1 MKNKKGQLMKN
12 ILSLFFLIATYTTL
26 LYAKTTTSIDLTK
39 APYTEEI
46 IENEYGDKIMYQD
59 IIINTQDFKVQNFW
73 KRFYKDPKNESVH
86 SNIATT
92 AKIKLTIQNSFT
104 CKDGHLASEGCSGQ
118 KPFLINQY
126 ILNNPD
132 LQLSADNTPLPDGE
146 YRIPFDSATNYN
158 SSNQDAFYALDV
170 YRDDIYYKET
180 SSSTDDT
187 TQTNKNFFGYIIAFF
202 TDYFSKDTTIYGN
215 SINSPETRDRYMA
228 NIIFGLQQ
236 SYRIAKDDP
245 ITTTETN
252 GANSNKK
259 VTLLDYNSQ
268 IIESTEGCNNLFFS
282 FDPDS
287 LTCKT
292 VNFFGISRWMPFI
305 GSTDT
310 NPEQKVYSD
319 SVLEDTETTLL
330 TLAGKLDNVN
340 YIDQLTEIDSQTGE
354 RSFIQEI
361 FKPMSYMMSS
371 MFRFF
376 FGENSKNLTEM
387 VSVHFDFIH
396 PMPLT
401 FIQTDGSKAIDFIY
415 FELLGLESVYG
426 TEVESCKVKQT
437 APFVGFTLQTDTFT
451 KGIPT
456 NTKFDMEFGF
466 FSSLFSSSDDYSE
479 LNVTVERHTVPFV
492 DWGNH
497 DIVNLST
504 DDWLDW
510 CKRNQGRQSRG
521 LFGRF
526 IDTFTSFILSDE
538 RNDTYDEQIDNLL
551 QDDNWEVVEY
561 KEKVHKG
568 LILHLK
574 KITLDNITST
584 TAGTTTEFE
593 IVHVKKGA
601 LQ

>member
-1 MKNKKGQLMKN
+1 MRKT
-12 ILSLFFLIATYTTL
+12 ILFALLLTTL
-26 LYAKTTTSIDLTK
+26 FAKTTTSIDFTTP
-39 APYTEEI
+39 PYTEDVL
-46 IENEYGDKIMYQD
+46 ENEYGDKIMYQD
-59 IIINTQDFKVQNFW
+59 ITINTKDFKVQNFW
-73 KRFYKDPKNESVH
+73 KTFTQNPNNESVH
-86 SNIATT
+86 TNIATS
-92 AKIKLTIQNSFT
+92 AKVKLIIQNSFT
-104 CKDGHLASEGCSGQ
+104 CKDGHLDSEGCSGQ

-146 YRIPFDSATNYN
+146 YRIPFDSAANYN
-158 SSNQDAFYALDV
+158 RSNQDAFYALDV
-170 YRDDIYYKET
+170 YRDDIYYKAPT
-180 SSSTDDT
+180 NTDT
-187 TQTNKNFFGYIIAFF
+187 TTQSNTNFFGYIIAFF
-202 TDYFSKDTTIYGN
+202 QDYFSKETTIYGS
-215 SINSPETRDRYMA
+215 SIASPEIRDRYIA

-236 SYRIAKDDP
+236 SYRIAKDDA
-245 ITTTETN
+245 ISTTEIN
-252 GANSNKK
+252 GANSNKEI
-259 VTLLDYNSQ
+259 TLLDYNSQ
-268 IIESTEGCNNLFFS
+268 IIENTEGCNNLFFS

-287 LTCKT
+287 LTCKA
-292 VNFFGISRWMPFI
+292 VNFFGISQWMPFI
-305 GSTDT
+305 GTTET

-354 RSFIQEI
+354 KSFIQEI

-376 FGENSKNLTEM
+376 FGEDSKNLTEM
-387 VSVHFDFIH
+387 VSVHLDFIH

-415 FELLGLESVYG
+415 FELLSLESVYG

-437 APFVGFTLQTDTFT
+437 VPFVGFTLQTDTFT

-466 FSSLFSSSDDYSE
+466 FGDLFSSSDEYSE

-492 DWGNH
+492 DWGDH

-510 CKRNQGRQSRG
+510 CKRNQGRQSQG
-521 LFGRF
+521 LFSRF
-526 IDTFTSFILSDE
+526 IETFTSFILSDE

-584 TAGTTTEFE
+584 TVGTTTEFE
-593 IVHVKKGA
+593 IVHVTKGD